1 MTYEDEELNLCEAY
15 KWEDLRRQVREL
27 NSTVNTY
34 RDKSD
39 FPTTDYDKLEVIL
52 YQLEDYINGRI
63 EELNPGSYRYELS
76 RRFYVDHTEQEAMS
90 YAQQEGINYV
100 ALTLLPK
107 ESRIDAIDYIREHGM
122 ASLNYEETCLAAH
135 EYEVS
140 DYEAKHGIHWERPLP
155 FYMTVNSDVLA

>member
-1 MTYEDEELNLCEAY
+1 MTYEDEDLNMNEAY
-15 KWEDLRRQVREL
+15 KWECLREQVRDL
-27 NSTVNTY
+27 NSTVDTY

-63 EELNPGSYRYELS
+63 EELNPGSYRQELS
-76 RRFYVDHTEQEAMS
+76 GRFYVDRTEREAMR
-90 YAQQEGINYV
+90 YAKQEGINYV

-122 ASLNYEETCLAAH
+122 ASLNYEKTCLAAH

-155 FYMTVNSDVLA
+155 FYMTVNSNVLA